1 MAPLKITLKRLNGF
15 RLSLYTIRTMM
26 VTNSERIFLLIFL
39 KKCKEKHFS
48 FKKKGIF
55 DLMNSKYFLLLNR
68 PFIEMS
74 RKTCFT

>member
-48 FKKKGIF
+48 FKKKE
-55 DLMNSKYFLLLNR
+55 FL
-68 PFIEMS
+68 I
-74 RKTCFT
+74 